1 MSDWFQMELEP
12 LHQQQKIQSHEDEI
26 ASNILKSQ
34 TQKLEVEDRYVVPIL
49 WKNNSEPL
57 PDNRVQAEKQWL
69 HLEKRLDKDEK
80 LKSAYIKT
88 LNTDLEKGFIKKV
101 SEEDLKK
108 DHQRDQYI
116 VHHPVVHQHKP
127 DKVRRVFNF
136 SSRYQGQ
143 SLNDRIYN
151 GPDLLNSLTG
161 VLTRFRTGNICLAAD
176 VSDMFLQMQVKAED
190 EKSLRF
196 LFRESSDQPI
206 ETYKCVRR
214 PLGERS
220 APCCANYTIKKCCE
234 DNIKE
239 YPLAAEIADKSFYV
253 DDCLT
258 SVDNQDQ
265 AKELVT
271 DLTQL
276 LGKGSFKLTKWM
288 SNDKV
293 VLQTVPPDDQYKG
306 LKSFDNQSTNRTR
319 TLGSV
324 YDPDKDCFIATISPK
339 NPASTPREFLSRI
352 ASIWDPL
359 GHLSPFIIRGR
370 NLQRE
375 SFTQK
380 LHWDSLV
387 TDPLLTK
394 WRSWEEELL
403 QIQGGW
409 TMVKRT
415 ILQSKTLPI
424 KKSYDTYDVISA
436 FSNNSQNVVPT
447 GVAMLD
453 ILNKMGFHQIN
464 FYCHKKSVGRVV
476 SIMTKNNTA
485 GQQVVRYF
493 TDDAF
498 AKTTF
503 PDACGSFD
511 RLPEDT
517 SILAQNCAKW
527 GKDSSGNVQV
537 NKWGR
542 IQDHGISRLAT
553 RPFAMDTVPAHG
565 FGCTWK
571 KAKARFYCD
580 DSFVSPQPY
589 NVLDTWRISV
599 R

>member
-1 MSDWFQMELEP
+1 PPP
-12 LHQQQKIQSHEDEI
+12 LKGTKARPAKSCLDILISSHSKGTRVYWLDPPNTGTPIQGFCDMD
-26 ASNILKSQ
+26 
-34 TQKLEVEDRYVVPIL
+34 TDGG
-49 WKNNSEPL
+49 NNY
-57 PDNRVQAEKQWL
+57 AE
-69 HLEKRLDKDEK
+69 
-80 LKSAYIKT
+80 
-88 LNTDLEKGFIKKV
+88 
-101 SEEDLKK
+101 
-108 DHQRDQYI
+108 
-116 VHHPVVHQHKP
+116 
-127 DKVRRVFNF
+127 
-136 SSRYQGQ
+136 
-143 SLNDRIYN
+143 
-151 GPDLLNSLTG
+151 
-161 VLTRFRTGNICLAAD
+161 
-176 VSDMFLQMQVKAED
+176 
-190 EKSLRF
+190 
-196 LFRESSDQPI
+196 
-206 ETYKCVRR
+206 
-214 PLGERS
+214 
-220 APCCANYTIKKCCE
+220 
-234 DNIKE
+234 
-239 YPLAAEIADKSFYV
+239 
-253 DDCLT
+253 
-258 SVDNQDQ
+258 
-265 AKELVT
+265 
-271 DLTQL
+271 
-276 LGKGSFKLTKWM
+276 
-288 SNDKV
+288 
-293 VLQTVPPDDQYKG
+293 
-306 LKSFDNQSTNRTR
+306 
-319 TLGSV
+319 
-324 YDPDKDCFIATISPK
+324 
-339 NPASTPREFLSRI
+339 
-352 ASIWDPL
+352 
-359 GHLSPFIIRGR
+359 
-370 NLQRE
+370 
-375 SFTQK
+375 
-380 LHWDSLV
+380 
-387 TDPLLTK
+387 
-394 WRSWEEELL
+394 
-403 QIQGGW
+403 GGW

-453 ILNKMGFHQIN
+453 ILNKMGFHQIH

-553 RPFAMDTVPAHG
+553 RPFAMDTVPARG